1 MILLTLFFYYNCFEA
16 LIFSLLAPTCNFA
29 VKALWHCSQWSLAHG
44 MLFARSIGSKFFEF
58 VAVIVMFSSN
68 ITSRC
73 NSYCC
78 TMYLDAM
85 LLLYQDPVALVAI
98 RGAIDM
104 LFSNLQLL
112 GASALLPICIP
123 TKISIYSG
131 TISKLFQASLS
142 AQYGSG

>member
-16 LIFSLLAPTCNFA
+16 LIFSLLSHYDIVLSGP
-29 VKALWHCSQWSLAHG
+29 WHTVCYLRDQSGLNSLTAI
-44 MLFARSIGSKFFEF
+44 LIDI
-58 VAVIVMFSSN
+58 IVMFSLN
-68 ITSRC
+68 ITFRC

-85 LLLYQDPVALVAI
+85 LLLYQHPVALVAI